1 MPALPT
7 LALARMIVKAY
18 NNDDFLPVIVE
29 GGLRR
34 GKSAYAIKV
43 ISQVLEYLGRKPL
56 SRWNLR
62 SVMGWEPRDVIE
74 TWLLKGEKKEPV
86 FCWDDAG
93 VWLNNCRWND
103 PLLLTISEYLNLVG
117 TDYGCL
123 ILTTPKAGWV
133 LSKIN
138 AIPELIRIKIRK
150 SMGTDN
156 IDGND
161 EPSVRFARQAVGYKP
176 WRSPDLKQHGVNK
189 ILLDDYSCK
198 IPDDIYQYYKP
209 LREGYNAKVKKKMLG
224 ELNAGARKV
233 QLRDLQQDTKYLR
246 WTNQL
251 RKLQAQK
258 NKLQEKDLIVDTTDY
273 EAEVET
279 DER

>member
-1 MPALPT
+1 MPKLPT

-18 NNDDFLPVIVE
+18 NNDDFLPIIVE

-34 GKSAYAIKV
+34 GKSAYVIKV
-43 ISQVLEYLGRKPL
+43 MMQVREYLGQKPL

-74 TWLLKGEKKEPV
+74 TWLLKGPVKEPV

-150 SMGTDN
+150 SRGTDN

-161 EPSVRFARQAVGYKP
+161 EESTRFARQAVGYKP

-189 ILLDDYSCK
+189 VLIDDYSCK
-198 IPDDIYQYYKP
+198 IPDDIYSYYKP
-209 LREGYNAKVKKKMLG
+209 LREGYNVKVKKRMLG
-224 ELNAGARKV
+224 ELNAGVRKT
-233 QLRDLQQDTKYLR
+233 QLRDLQQETRALR
-246 WTNQL
+246 WTNNL

-258 NKLQEKDLIVDTTDY
+258 AKLEEKGLTITEPEI
-273 EAEVET
+273 EAE
-279 DER
+279 DN